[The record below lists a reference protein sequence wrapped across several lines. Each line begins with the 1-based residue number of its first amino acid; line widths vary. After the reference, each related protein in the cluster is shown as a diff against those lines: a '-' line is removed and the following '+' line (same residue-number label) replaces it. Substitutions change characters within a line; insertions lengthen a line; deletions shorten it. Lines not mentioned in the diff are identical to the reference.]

1 MNRKSIRVLAV
12 MLCSLV
18 CILLGACARQN
29 TGETGK
35 TQAPAEETPTAAPVL
50 TEYQKYLNEKYKD
63 YKEMEYGL
71 DITKK
76 TDLVAICY
84 TMWFNVILGSGN
96 KEPTNVYNIS
106 EILAGNGDW
115 GPEHAFHYWGKP
127 ALGYYRSTD
136 KKVIR
141 THMKQLADAGVD
153 FIILDYTYAADGW
166 YGSTDWTSYIQKPCK
181 ALFET
186 ITEMRSEGLRTP
198 YVVFWGETSTID
210 SDLYENFYKYYYS
223 KEELKDCFVYWEG
236 KPLALTWTKEEKSNE
251 KFTVRA
257 MYGLNPDLPPGQ
269 WSFLDVVNHPSYD
282 ADGFAEQIC
291 VCAASQEHYMSGADA
306 HGRNHGIFFYEQ
318 WKNAFQY
325 RPKIITL
332 TWWNEWAAQR
342 NPGNVFVDNY
352 NVEFSRDIEPM
363 EGGHGDQYY
372 QWMCEYIRA
381 YRAGEECPRLVEE
394 GY

>member
-1 MNRKSIRVLAV
+1 
-12 MLCSLV
+12 
-18 CILLGACARQN
+18 
-29 TGETGK
+29 
-35 TQAPAEETPTAAPVL
+35 
-50 TEYQKYLNEKYKD
+50 
-63 YKEMEYGL
+63 MEYGL

-223 KEELKDCFVYWEG
+223 KEELKVASYIG
-236 KPLALTWTKEEKSNE
+236 KENLWP
-251 KFTVRA
+251 
-257 MYGLNPDLPPGQ
+257 
-269 WSFLDVVNHPSYD
+269 
-282 ADGFAEQIC
+282 
-291 VCAASQEHYMSGADA
+291 
-306 HGRNHGIFFYEQ
+306 
-318 WKNAFQY
+318 
-325 RPKIITL
+325 
-332 TWWNEWAAQR
+332 
-342 NPGNVFVDNY
+342 
-352 NVEFSRDIEPM
+352 
-363 EGGHGDQYY
+363 
-372 QWMCEYIRA
+372 
-381 YRAGEECPRLVEE
+381 
-394 GY
+394 